1 MKRLFTFLSVVVFA
15 TAGFSQNAL
24 YDVRFSLDSV
34 DCVSEEVYI
43 NIDVKAP
50 SAANSFRIAEQ
61 NYRFSFTRSSI
72 VPGSSEIYKENLVQF
87 FMAENGSSGFYNDH
101 TTTGALDTIV
111 SYNVE
116 LAGGDGVLIE
126 NSWQN
131 IGTLKFS
138 LVSVD
143 NSCLDLIWHDQ
154 GTFPPTFMSEK
165 NSVDQLVPV
174 VENSY
179 TNIENICISDIC
191 NPLPVEL
198 TDFTAFDNRDE
209 CSVELSWT
217 TATETDN
224 DFFQIEKST
233 TGFDYQPIGIVE
245 AVGNSV
251 TTNTYTFVDRTP
263 SIKNYYRL
271 KQVDVN
277 GAATISSQLVINSSC
292 FEEGVS
298 NSILEVFPN
307 PATKE
312 ANFKFYNTDL
322 GDSEVELNV
331 LDILG
336 QVVHVEKMQVLEGP
350 NLLSFH
356 TENLVPGTYMI
367 QLRGGKWFSN
377 VQKLVKK

>member
-15 TAGFSQNAL
+15 TAGYSQAL
-24 YDVRFSLDSV
+24 YDVRFNLDSV
-34 DCVSEEVYI
+34 DCVNEQVFI
-43 NIDVKAP
+43 DIDVKAP
-50 SAANSFRIAEQ
+50 SAANAFRIAEQ

-72 VPGSSEIYKENLVQF
+72 MPASSELYKENLVQF
-87 FMAENGSSGFYNDH
+87 FTAENGSSGFYNNH
-101 TTTGALDTIV
+101 TLTGSLDTIV

-116 LAGGDGVLIE
+116 LAGGDGVLVE

-131 IGTLKFS
+131 VGTLKFD

-154 GTFPPTFMSEK
+154 GIFPPTFISEK
-165 NSVDQLVPV
+165 NAAGALVPAG
-174 VENSY
+174 ESSY
-179 TNIENICISDIC
+179 TNITNICVSDIC

-198 TDFTAFDNRDE
+198 TDFTAVDNRDE

-233 TGFDYQPIGIVE
+233 TGFDYQPIGTIE

-251 TTNTYTFVDRTP
+251 TTNTYTFVDRVP
-263 SIKNYYRL
+263 SVKNYYRL
-271 KQVDVN
+271 KQVDLN
-277 GAATISSQLVINSSC
+277 GGATISSQLVINSTC

-322 GDSEVELNV
+322 GNSEVELNV

-336 QVVHVEKMQVLEGP
+336 QVVYTETMQVLEGP

-356 TENLVPGTYMI
+356 TGNLVPGTYMI
-367 QLRGGKWFSN
+367 QLKGGSWFSN